1 MLADQVVA
9 TLLETRYIEFVA
21 ATAKPN
27 TLTLPQ
33 QAQILKRLES
43 AQRRHLAAIKTLEQ
57 SHQMLSENSVA
68 PYLRVIASKAG

>member
-1 MLADQVVA
+1 MLTDQVVV
-9 TLLETRYIEFVA
+9 TLLETRYIESVA

-27 TLTLPQ
+27 TLPQ
-33 QAQILKRLES
+33 ETQFLKRLES
-43 AQRRHLAAIKTLEQ
+43 GQRRHLAAIKTLEQ